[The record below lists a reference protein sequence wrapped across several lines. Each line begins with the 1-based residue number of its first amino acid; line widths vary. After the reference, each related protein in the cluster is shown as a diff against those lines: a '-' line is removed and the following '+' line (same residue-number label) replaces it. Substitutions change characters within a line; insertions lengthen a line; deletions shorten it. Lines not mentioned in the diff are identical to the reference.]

1 MEGAKNGFIES
12 QMPGRA
18 DTPNQGVSCRQEPRQ
33 PPAKPDRTKPTAIQ
47 VVGGR
52 RPSMLQRYFF
62 TIYYPAKIKYPESSC
77 QLQKPVDLV
86 NMKHP

>member
-18 DTPNQGVSCRQEPRQ
+18 DTPNQGISCRQEPRQ
-33 PPAKPDRTKPTAIQ
+33 PPAKPDRTEPTAIQ

-52 RPSMLQRYFF
+52 RPSMLQRYFLLF
-62 TIYYPAKIKYPESSC
+62 TT
-77 QLQKPVDLV
+77 LQKLNTQNHHV
-86 NMKHP
+86 NCRNQLIS